1 VTAALEAPRAG
12 RTPGSAPA
20 HGARESRVW
29 TAALAL
35 AMLAAAALVLHAGRG
50 TSFWFDEWN
59 WIQDRRAW
67 TLDALLRPH
76 NQHLSLLP
84 VLVFKL
90 GFATFGLGSYL
101 PYRLVLLALHLLT
114 AGLLFAYA
122 RPRVGGALAFAAAT
136 VLLFLG
142 TGWMDI
148 VWAFQIGYVGS
159 LAAGLGALLALDRRT
174 AAGDA
179 AAAVLLTVAL
189 ASSSLGIPL
198 WAMAAVDVL
207 ARPGRVRRAALLAV
221 PAVLYLL
228 WYAAYGTGDDARL
241 GNLLEAPAFMAD
253 MAAGAA
259 GALAGLE
266 SDWGHPLAL
275 AIGALV
281 AWRALSAAGRPWRLV
296 ALVVLPLAFWGLTA
310 LARAQFH
317 EPAAPRYLYPG
328 ALFLLL
334 VGAEAARGA
343 RVTSRRA
350 LVLGAALLAAITLA
364 NGGELLDGGGYLRDE
379 ASAVRGGLTA
389 IDATGVAVPA
399 GFRPAAA
406 DAPQITVGAYRAAA
420 RDLGAPDLPRDP
432 AADDRHARAAADA
445 TLVRAGE
452 VTAVPAEDPGAPGAA
467 PAVERA
473 EGATVAATDGC
484 LVATAGAAPATVE
497 LTPPAAGLVVTPL
510 PGAGATIAA
519 RRWGDGYGAPLAS
532 VASGRREVVTVRQD
546 ALPAPWHL
554 QLTVT
559 GAVRVCGNTP

>member
-12 RTPGSAPA
+12 RTPGRAPA
-20 HGARESRVW
+20 STASESRLW
-29 TAALAL
+29 TAALAV
-35 AMLAAAALVLHAGRG
+35 AMVVAAALVLHAGRG

-59 WIQDRRAW
+59 WIQDRRGW
-67 TLDALLRPH
+67 TLDALLAPH

-90 GFATFGLGSYL
+90 GFATVGLKSYL

-122 RPRVGGALAFAAAT
+122 RPRAGGALAFAAAT

-159 LAAGLGALLALDRRT
+159 LAAGLGALLALDRGTRRGDLV
-174 AAGDA
+174 AAL
-179 AAAVLLTVAL
+179 LLTASL
-189 ASSSLGIPL
+189 ASSSLGLPV

-207 ARPGRVRRAALLAV
+207 ARDGRAKRLPVLAV

-228 WYAAYGTGDDARL
+228 WYAAYGSGGDARL
-241 GNLLEAPAFMAD
+241 ANVLQAPGFMAD

-259 GALAGLE
+259 GALAGLG
-266 SDWGHPLAL
+266 SDWGRPLAL

-281 AWRALSAAGRPWRLV
+281 AWRALTAAGRPWRLV

-328 ALFLLL
+328 ALFVLL
-334 VGAEAARGA
+334 VGAEAARGL

-350 LVLGAALLAAITLA
+350 FVLGSVVLAAITVA
-364 NGGELLDGGGYLRDE
+364 NGGALLDGGGYLRDE
-379 ASAVRGGLTA
+379 ASAVRGGLA
-389 IDATGVAVPA
+389 AVQETGVAVPA
-399 GFRPAAA
+399 GFQPAAT
-406 DAPQITVGAYRAAA
+406 DAPQITVGGYRAAA

-432 AADDRHARAAADA
+432 AADDRNARAAADA
-445 TLVRAGE
+445 TLIRAGE
-452 VTAVPAEDPGAPGAA
+452 VSAAPAPGVTAPGPA
-467 PAVERA
+467 PAVEQA
-473 EGATVAATDGC
+473 TGATAAADAGC
-484 LVATAGAAPATVE
+484 VLATATTAPATV
-497 LTPPAAGLVVTPL
+497 TVAPPAGGLVVTPL
-510 PGAGATIAA
+510 PGGTATIAA
-519 RRWGDGYGAPLAS
+519 RRWGDGYGPALTT
-532 VASGRREVVTVRQD
+532 VASGAREAVTVRQD
-546 ALPAPWHL
+546 ALPAPWHV
-554 QLTVT
+554 QLTLT
-559 GAVRVCGNTP
+559 GAVRVCGGRP